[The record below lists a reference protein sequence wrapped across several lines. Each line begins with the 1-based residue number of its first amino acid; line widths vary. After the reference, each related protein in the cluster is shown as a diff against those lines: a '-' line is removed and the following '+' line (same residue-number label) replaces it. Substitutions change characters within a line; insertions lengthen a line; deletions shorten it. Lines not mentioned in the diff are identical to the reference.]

1 MDKEISNEGEE
12 GSSGPS
18 LLQRWFPLWGGWY
31 QAQPAPSEPL
41 EDSSLAATQSSP
53 SQEASRVPPPSSLA
67 EQSSLE
73 TEIMDAL
80 AGFGH

>member
-1 MDKEISNEGEE
+1 MDKETSNEGEE

-31 QAQPAPSEPL
+31 QPAPSEPL
-41 EDSSLAATQSSP
+41 EDSSLAATQSSQ